1 MRGRKARRPKPL
13 DAYDEA
19 VERAALAPLTALP
32 DHANPQFSSVQLE
45 ALRLRKQRTAIG
57 GGERRPCSPTSV
69 SAPPICSPLSPR
81 PGRAAGRSPSV

>member
-1 MRGRKARRPKPL
+1 MRGRKARRPKSL

-19 VERAALAPLTALP
+19 VERAALAPLAALL

-69 SAPPICSPLSPR
+69 SAPDLLTAEP
-81 PGRAAGRSPSV
+81 